1 MPEPEFSSAHILVI
15 EDETKLAR
23 FLETELT
30 YEGYRVSV
38 VSDGTAGL
46 AAACD
51 QKPDLVLLDWMLPG
65 ISGLEVCRQLR
76 LTGNRMPV
84 VLMTASDEVADRAA
98 GLEAGADDYVVKPF
112 NLQELLGRIRIYLQ
126 HPKGSPNGHLV
137 FMDLTLD
144 PVTRE
149 ARRGERQV
157 ELTAKEYEL
166 LRYLMEHP
174 RQVLS
179 RQQILEHVWGHNF
192 TGNSNIIEVYI
203 RYLRLKIEAPGEKRL
218 IQTVRGVGYVLRD

>member
-1 MPEPEFSSAHILVI
+1 MPEPESSSAHILVI
-15 EDETKLAR
+15 EDEAKLAR
-23 FLETELT
+23 FLETGLT

-38 VSDGTAGL
+38 VGDGTAGL
-46 AAACD
+46 AAARA
-51 QKPDLVLLDWMLPG
+51 QNPDLVLLDWMLPE

-76 LTGNRMPV
+76 LTGDRVPV
-84 VLMTASDEVADRAA
+84 VLMTASDEVAARAA

-112 NLQELLGRIRIYLQ
+112 SLQELLARIRIYLQ
-126 HPKGSPNGHLV
+126 HPKGSPHGQLV

-149 ARRGERQV
+149 VRRGERQV

-174 RQVLS
+174 RQVLT
-179 RQQILEHVWGHNF
+179 RQQILEHVWGHDF
-192 TGNSNIIEVYI
+192 AGDSNIIEVYI

>member
-1 MPEPEFSSAHILVI
+1 MPEPESSSAHILVI
-15 EDETKLAR
+15 EDEAKLAR
-23 FLETELT
+23 FLETGLT

-38 VSDGTAGL
+38 VGDGTAGL
-46 AAACD
+46 AAART
-51 QKPDLVLLDWMLPG
+51 QNPDLVLLDWMLPG

-76 LTGNRMPV
+76 LTGIRVPV
-84 VLMTASDEVADRAA
+84 VLMTASDEVAARAA

-112 NLQELLGRIRIYLQ
+112 SLQELLARIRIYLQ
-126 HPKGSPNGHLV
+126 HPKGSPHGQLV

-149 ARRGERQV
+149 VRRGERQV

-174 RQVLS
+174 RQVLT

-192 TGNSNIIEVYI
+192 AGDSNIIEVYI